1 MNIRTLLQIK
11 QFCLVKYSL
20 TKDKQ
25 HNLEHVKRVSQNA
38 IKIVQYL
45 GIEKVI
51 DLNLLEAACYLH
63 DVVVSSNKGSNLS
76 LLYSHLFEK
85 SLNKKYIP
93 KIIQQFNL
101 PQKETQILINAII
114 NHPGSIPYRRL
125 NKQKDLYSKVLQ
137 DADSLDYISIQ
148 RQISFIQTKGKIL
161 SFVSKLFLF
170 QIRKNIKFFLN
181 FPNLHTELVK
191 L

>member
-63 DVVVSSNKGSNLS
+63 DVVISSNKGSNLS
-76 LLYSHLFEK
+76 LFYSHLFEK
-85 SLNKKYIP
+85 SLNKK
-93 KIIQQFNL
+93 
-101 PQKETQILINAII
+101 
-114 NHPGSIPYRRL
+114 
-125 NKQKDLYSKVLQ
+125 
-137 DADSLDYISIQ
+137 
-148 RQISFIQTKGKIL
+148 
-161 SFVSKLFLF
+161 
-170 QIRKNIKFFLN
+170 
-181 FPNLHTELVK
+181 
-191 L
+191 